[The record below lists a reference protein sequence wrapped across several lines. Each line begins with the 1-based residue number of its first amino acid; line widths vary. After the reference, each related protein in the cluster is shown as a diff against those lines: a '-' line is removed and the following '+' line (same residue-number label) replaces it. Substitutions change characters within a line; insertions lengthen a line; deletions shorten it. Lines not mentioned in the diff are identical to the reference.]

1 MNHTTHTTPSK
12 DIGMMFCWVTLVVA
26 LVLLAVLKPTGHAVK
41 TDPDAAL
48 ARLQEGN
55 ERFAAGE
62 SVYPHLDAKR
72 LALAGKEDQGK
83 HAFAT
88 VIACSDSRVPVER
101 IFDTGV
107 MDLFVIR
114 VAGNVVNTDEAGS
127 IEYGLAHVHTPLLVV
142 LGHTQCGA
150 VTAVTKELQGH
161 GHALE
166 RNIPPLIAPIKPAV
180 ARAMK
185 EHPDLAQG
193 SGIIPYAIEQNVW
206 QAIEDLFLQSA
217 ASRALVEEEKVKVVG
232 AIYDVG
238 TGKVAWLPE
247 EPVEEILA
255 KVVDNPERSMS
266 PLAIETGA
274 KPAAHAHQ

>member
-1 MNHTTHTTPSK
+1 MNHTTHSTPSR
-12 DIGMMFCWVTLVVA
+12 DVGMLLCWVTLVVA
-26 LVLLAVLKPTGHAVK
+26 LVLLAVLKPAGHAVK

-48 ARLQEGN
+48 SRLQEGN

-62 SVYPHLDAKR
+62 SAYPHLDAKR

-88 VIACSDSRVPVER
+88 VVACSDSRVPVER
-101 IFDTGV
+101 IFDAGV

-114 VAGNVVNTDEAGS
+114 VAGNVINTDEAGS
-127 IEYGLAHVHTPLLVV
+127 IEYGLAHVHTPLLVI

-150 VTAVTKELQGH
+150 VTAVTKALQGH

-180 ARAMK
+180 ERAMK
-185 EHPDLAQG
+185 EHPDLAHG
-193 SGIIPYAIEQNVW
+193 GDIIPYAIVDNVW
-206 QAIEDLFLQSA
+206 QAIEDLFMQSA

-238 TGKVAWLPE
+238 TGKVSWLPE

-255 KVVDNPERSMS
+255 SVADNPERSMS
-266 PLAIETGA
+266 PLAVETET
-274 KPAAHAHQ
+274 KQAAHTQ